1 MTTANN
7 PIELGSDRSAFG
19 EAKEYK
25 VRGFWTDAALHV
37 WRDRLTMTAIVVLF
51 IFTVACFLGPPLL
64 ENFMGLD
71 PNDTDLTRRFME
83 PSAGNWLGND
93 YLGRDQFIRLLYG
106 GRISLGIAYT
116 ASIISVSLGVL
127 IGILA
132 GYYGGILD
140 DIIIWVITTIGSVP
154 TIFLLLIAT
163 TVWSPSPEVLVLIL
177 GFLGWLG
184 ISRLVRGE
192 VLSVRERDYVIA
204 AQAVG
209 AKTWHLMFYHI
220 FPNIISIVIILLAL
234 DAGGL
239 ILTESG
245 LSFLGLGVQPPTPTW
260 GNMLTNSQDYFT
272 NAPHLVIWPGL
283 AITVTVLCFYLL
295 GDGLRDALDPRS
307 ERGGGDQGRH

>member
-1 MTTANN
+1 MATANQ
-7 PIELGSDRSAFG
+7 PIELGTDRSIFG
-19 EAKEYK
+19 EAREYK
-25 VRGFWTDAALHV
+25 ERGFWANAASHV
-37 WRDRLTMTAIVVLF
+37 WHDRLTMAAITVLVF
-51 IFTVACFLGPPLL
+51 LTFASFLGPPIL
-64 ENFMGLD
+64 ERFMGLD
-71 PNDTDLTRRFME
+71 PNATSITERFLPPGE
-83 PSAGNWLGND
+83 GHWLGTD
-93 YLGRDQFIRLLYG
+93 YLGRDQIIRLLYG

-116 ASIISVSLGVL
+116 ASIISVSIGVI
-127 IGILA
+127 IGIVA

-140 DIIIWVITTIGSVP
+140 DIIIWVVTTIGSVP

-220 FPNIISIVIILLAL
+220 FPNVISIVIILLAL
-234 DAGGL
+234 DAGSL

-245 LSFLGLGVQPPTPTW
+245 LSFLGLGVQPPVPTW
-260 GNMLTNSQDYFT
+260 GNMLTKSQEYFA

-307 ERGGGDQGRH
+307 ERHGGKREG